1 MVWAT
6 LKNSKQFI
14 MAELACYTLFGSV
27 SLFFVFFGLLIFALI
42 LADLN
47 ENGYYA
53 TVSFAIFIGLIYFWG
68 EIVVLSIF
76 TVKNVLM
83 YVFVGFLFSLVRT
96 YFKGKELNKKDK
108 SYKETFRLK
117 DNVFRWW
124 FLFPISAINWIF
136 GHLLRDLYNWV
147 YSKVEK
153 IYVAIFNM

>member
-1 MVWAT
+1 M
-6 LKNSKQFI
+6 
-14 MAELACYTLFGSV
+14 CYTLFGSV
-27 SLFFVFFGLLIFALI
+27 SLFFVFLGLLVFALI

-76 TVKNVLM
+76 TIKNILM

-96 YFKGKELNKKDK
+96 YFKGKELKKK
-108 SYKETFRLK
+108 GKEYKEDFRLK

-136 GHLLRDLYNWV
+136 GHLLRDLYNV
-147 YSKVEK
+147 IYAKVEK
-153 IYVAIFNM
+153 IYVSIFNM

>member
-1 MVWAT
+1 MGD
-6 LKNSKQFI
+6 I
-14 MAELACYTLFGSV
+14 MCYTLFGSV
-27 SLFFVFFGLLIFALI
+27 SLFFVFLGLLVFALI

-76 TVKNVLM
+76 TIKNILM

-96 YFKGKELNKKDK
+96 YFKGKELKKK
-108 SYKETFRLK
+108 GKEYKEDFRLK

-136 GHLLRDLYNWV
+136 GHLLRDLYNV
-147 YSKVEK
+147 IYAKVEK
-153 IYVAIFNM
+153 IYVSIFNM

>member
-1 MVWAT
+1 MGD
-6 LKNSKQFI
+6 I
-14 MAELACYTLFGSV
+14 MCYTLFGSV
-27 SLFFVFFGLLIFALI
+27 SLFFVFLGLLVFALI

-68 EIVVLSIF
+68 EIVLLSIF
-76 TVKNVLM
+76 TIKNILM

-96 YFKGKELNKKDK
+96 YFKGKELKKK
-108 SYKETFRLK
+108 GKEYKEDFRLK

-136 GHLLRDLYNWV
+136 GHLLRDLYNV
-147 YSKVEK
+147 IYAKVEK
-153 IYVAIFNM
+153 IYVSIFNM